1 MCSDSITSRQNGD
14 LCRWCERERERC
26 WNEKGIESCTW
37 DVKIQRVEPVFRERA
52 RREKEREREHSRTV
66 YMEVMHGV
74 VPIGR
79 GVALRMFQLHP
90 EREQPYWSFKDNKVA
105 RRVIERAL
113 LLAAYGVKT

>member
-1 MCSDSITSRQNGD
+1 M
-14 LCRWCERERERC
+14 
-26 WNEKGIESCTW
+26 
-37 DVKIQRVEPVFRERA
+37 KIQRVEPVFRERA
-52 RREKEREREHSRTV
+52 RERRRERERERERERARDQYRTV

>member
-1 MCSDSITSRQNGD
+1 MKEREREG
-14 LCRWCERERERC
+14 ERERER
-26 WNEKGIESCTW
+26 E
-37 DVKIQRVEPVFRERA
+37 RERA
-52 RREKEREREHSRTV
+52 RDQYRTV

-113 LLAAYGVKT
+113 LLAAYGIKT

>member
-1 MCSDSITSRQNGD
+1 
-14 LCRWCERERERC
+14 
-26 WNEKGIESCTW
+26 
-37 DVKIQRVEPVFRERA
+37 
-52 RREKEREREHSRTV
+52 
-66 YMEVMHGV
+66 MEAMHGV
-74 VPIGR
+74 VPIER